1 MNSRLELF
9 GKVRTFSSIMAAVT
23 IVISLFTENIFGELN
38 IAWQLVVATGALAI
52 GIPHGALDHLV
63 TLPRARPAK
72 MALFIIAYLAV
83 VVLAVAL
90 ILQWNVLGFQLVLLM
105 SLVHFGI
112 GDCAFL
118 AELNELSQK
127 SPKKFAHLPVFL
139 AFGSV
144 PVLIPLI
151 NSQSAKT
158 LREINPALIN
168 WYQNFET
175 SIWISLLS
183 LVVIATLFLIIT
195 SRYRDLLD
203 LALLIGLAT
212 LTPPLISFAVYFGCW
227 HAMRHTARLTLVLPK
242 SIEFYEKAEPTKA
255 FWSAVIPGMPALLF
269 TFLAA
274 IYLWQ
279 RDSLD
284 KSFLW
289 STLVIVWA
297 LTVPH
302 MMVTARLDKAAL
314 AKPDL
319 AKRNLTSSS

>member
-1 MNSRLELF
+1 MNSRLQLF
-9 GKVRTFSSIMAAVT
+9 EKVRLFSSIMAAIT
-23 IVISLFTENIFGELN
+23 IAISLFAENIFSEVS
-38 IAWQLVVATGALAI
+38 ITWQLVVATGALAI

-63 TLPRARPAK
+63 TLPKAKPAK
-72 MALFIIAYLAV
+72 MALFIALYLAV

-118 AELNELSQK
+118 AELNQLSGK
-127 SPKKFAHLPVFL
+127 PAKKFTNLPVFL
-139 AFGSV
+139 AFGAV
-144 PVLIPLI
+144 PVLIPLV

-158 LREINPALIN
+158 LQEINPALIN
-168 WYQNFET
+168 WYQNFES
-175 SIWISLLS
+175 SIWIALFI
-183 LVVIATLFLIIT
+183 LVTIAVIALAINQ
-195 SRYRDLLD
+195 RYRDLLD
-203 LALLIGLAT
+203 LVLLIGLAT

-242 SIEFYEKAEPTKA
+242 SIAQYEKTKPIKS
-255 FWSAVIPGMPALLF
+255 FWAAIIPGTPALLF

-279 RDSLD
+279 RDSLGN
-284 KSFLW
+284 SFLW
-289 STLVIVWA
+289 SALVIVWA

-314 AKPDL
+314 ASRTD
-319 AKRNLTSSS
+319 